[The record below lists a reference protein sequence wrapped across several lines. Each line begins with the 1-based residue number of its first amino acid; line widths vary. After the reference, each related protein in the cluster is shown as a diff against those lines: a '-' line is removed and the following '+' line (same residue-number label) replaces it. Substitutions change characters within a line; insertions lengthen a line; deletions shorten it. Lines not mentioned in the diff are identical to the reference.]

1 MGSQRVEHDQVT
13 ERAHK
18 LLSYGRPI
26 ASWATL
32 AFLTSPV
39 FSGGPSPSFFHAK
52 AMWNFFAVP
61 LICYMISLQSS
72 LNTHVSSCLECPW
85 FPCWL
90 GNTFSIKL
98 SPISSGFIINYSL
111 LCSPK
116 GLGYVGDSISNMVFP
131 VLIRLSVQTV
141 SCLVIS
147 SAWHNPWWK
156 ASTQWM
162 VAESMNKSLTFLNL
176 QPTVLKETKKRGER
190 KATC

>member
-1 MGSQRVEHDQVT
+1 MGSQRIEHDQVT
-13 ERAHK
+13 ERAQK
-18 LLSYGRPI
+18 LPSYGRP
-26 ASWATL
+26 SELTL
-32 AFLTSPV
+32 AFLTGPV
-39 FSGGPSPSFFHAK
+39 FRGGPSFFHAK
-52 AMWNFFAVP
+52 AMWKFLAVP

-98 SPISSGFIINYSL
+98 SPVSSGFIINYSL
-111 LCSPK
+111 FCSPK

-147 SAWHNPWWK
+147 SCLAQSLVK
-156 ASTQWM
+156 SKY
-162 VAESMNKSLTFLNL
+162 SMNGCWKH
-176 QPTVLKETKKRGER
+176 E
-190 KATC
+190 